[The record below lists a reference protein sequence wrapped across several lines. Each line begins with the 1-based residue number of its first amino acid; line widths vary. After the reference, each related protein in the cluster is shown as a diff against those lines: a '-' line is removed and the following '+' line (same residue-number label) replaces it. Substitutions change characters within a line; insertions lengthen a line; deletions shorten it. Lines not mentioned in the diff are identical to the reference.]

1 MVSDRPLVNE
11 WWVHKQEG
19 QRVTVIR
26 VVPSK
31 PKGEAVLFR
40 DDNGDTCTTSLSM
53 FQRYYR
59 RTTVEEESRP
69 NCDGCPFKAIAL
81 SLKPKVQ
88 GARVE

>member
-1 MVSDRPLVNE
+1 MIDERPLVNE

-19 QRVTVIR
+19 QRVTVVSI
-26 VVPSK
+26 VPSK

-40 DDNGDTCTTSLSM
+40 DDSGATSTISLSM
-53 FQRYYR
+53 FRRYYR
-59 RTTVEEESRP
+59 RMTQHEETRP
-69 NCDGCPFKAIAL
+69 NCDGCPFRVIAL